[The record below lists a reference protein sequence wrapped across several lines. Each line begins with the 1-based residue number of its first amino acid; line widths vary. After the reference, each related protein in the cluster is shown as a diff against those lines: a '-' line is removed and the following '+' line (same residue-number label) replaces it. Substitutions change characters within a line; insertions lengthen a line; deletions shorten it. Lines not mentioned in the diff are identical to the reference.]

1 MESTTTEEALVAE
14 GPPEEA
20 NGIGAQEKTTETD
33 ARSILATVHACI
45 FSRRSI
51 PGKIWI
57 PTNQIRTQRAHA
69 HLSRELCARAV
80 QISRGI

>member
-1 MESTTTEEALVAE
+1 MAE

-20 NGIGAQEKTTETD
+20 NAIGAQAKTTETE
-33 ARSILATVHACI
+33 ARSILATVYACI

-57 PTNQIRTQRAHA
+57 PTNQIRALCAHA

-80 QISRGI
+80 QASRGI